1 MSRWIAI
8 IAGFAAL
15 LPALSFA
22 AGPGHPRTGQTSFA
36 AYEVRLEISRNG
48 IHLGAPV
55 ARIVSGQSLQLEL
68 DEGGPANAILLQQR
82 VRGFPG
88 LTDHK
93 ALLELEFFGLQPGMR
108 SERLLAP
115 TFGIEL
121 GRTEVHH
128 FSTERGVIR
137 IRATVSGKGAGE
149 ADTDSAPQTF
159 AYPSI

>member
-8 IAGFAAL
+8 IAAFALL

-22 AGPGHPRTGQTSFA
+22 AGPGRPRTGPAAFA

-48 IHLGAPV
+48 VHLGSPV
-55 ARIVSGQSLQLEL
+55 ARIVSGESLQLEL
-68 DEGGPANAILLQQR
+68 DDAGPANAILLQQR

-88 LTDHK
+88 SGEYK
-93 ALLELEFFGLQPGMR
+93 ALLELEFFGLQPGVR

-121 GRTEVHH
+121 GRTEVYH
-128 FSTERGVIR
+128 FSTTRGVIR
-137 IRATVSGKGAGE
+137 IRATVSGRGTNE
-149 ADTDSAPQTF
+149 AEANSAPQTF
-159 AYPSI
+159 AYPST